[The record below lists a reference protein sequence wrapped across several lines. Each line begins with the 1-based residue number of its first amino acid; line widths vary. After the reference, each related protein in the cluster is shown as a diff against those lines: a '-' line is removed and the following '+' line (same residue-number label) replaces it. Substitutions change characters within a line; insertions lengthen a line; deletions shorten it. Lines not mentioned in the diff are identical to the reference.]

1 MSATTHDTHM
11 RGAVTAELL
20 RDAFP
25 EHAAKHA
32 ARAAD
37 VSHRTTEAWVAGR
50 REPSAS
56 VLIRAIAED
65 TRLEAALS
73 RLVAD
78 LRARRDAV
86 RAERLAARATRGKA
100 VTP

>member
-1 MSATTHDTHM
+1 M
-11 RGAVTAELL
+11 RAIVTAELL
-20 RDAFP
+20 RDAYP
-25 EHAAKHA
+25 QHAAKLVA
-32 ARAAD
+32 EAAD
-37 VSHRTTEAWVAGR
+37 VSHRTSEAWVSGSR
-50 REPSAS
+50 DPSAS
-56 VLIRAIAED
+56 TLIRAIAED

-86 RAERLAARATRGKA
+86 RTERLAARAARGKA